1 MLSGLLG
8 VGCGAL
14 IIPLLIFLGYNA
26 KEAGIAVSM
35 VIPFSSFGAFS
46 TYLSFVEMDWTL
58 LAVVTVAAIFGGYL
72 GNWIM
77 HFKLSSA
84 QVKKFIVIIL
94 YLLAGKF
101 IFDLML

>member
-1 MLSGLLG
+1 MG
-8 VGCGAL
+8 
-14 IIPLLIFLGYNA
+14 INA

-46 TYLSFVEMDWTL
+46 TYLSFIEMDWIL
-58 LAVVTVAAIFGGYL
+58 LAVVTVAAILEGYP

-77 HFKLSSA
+77 LFKLSSA
-84 QVKKFIVIIL
+84 QVKKFIEVIL

-101 IFDLML
+101 IYDLMI

>member
-1 MLSGLLG
+1 MPLVLILIHHSTGQDNCRQTGQDNCRLILL
-8 VGCGAL
+8 V
-14 IIPLLIFLGYNA
+14 
-26 KEAGIAVSM
+26 
-35 VIPFSSFGAFS
+35 
-46 TYLSFVEMDWTL
+46 
-58 LAVVTVAAIFGGYL
+58 VVTVAAILGGYP

-77 HFKLSSA
+77 YFKLSSA